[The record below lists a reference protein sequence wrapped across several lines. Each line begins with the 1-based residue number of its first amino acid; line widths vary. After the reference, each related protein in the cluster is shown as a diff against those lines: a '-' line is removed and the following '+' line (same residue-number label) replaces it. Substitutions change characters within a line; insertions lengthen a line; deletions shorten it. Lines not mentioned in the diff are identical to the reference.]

1 MNTPFHLPRRTFL
14 RGLGTLM
21 ALPYLESVAGP
32 ASAPAVA
39 GAAGVGPGG
48 APMRMA
54 FVYVPNGADMERWTP
69 SGTGREFQLTPT
81 LEPLAEVRNDI
92 LVLSGLAQDKARA
105 NGDGAGDHARASATF
120 LTSMQA
126 RKTQGNDIKVGISV
140 DQVAAHRLGSI
151 TPFGSIELGTD
162 KSQLSGNC
170 DSGYSCAY
178 SYNIAWR
185 TENSPMP
192 PEVDPKLAFDRLFSR
207 GNPGETV
214 DARMRR
220 EAQRKS
226 IIDFVRDDANRLRGR
241 LGRTDQRKLDEYLAA
256 VRDLERRIEMSEK
269 IVALAPE
276 DSRPIGA
283 PQSYRE
289 HVKLMFDVM
298 TLAFRTDTSRIAT
311 FVMAHD
317 GANKPYTEIG
327 VREGHH
333 DLSHHENKQEK
344 KDKIAKINRMHME
357 LFAAWLKQLKATSDG
372 EGSLLDNCM
381 IVYGSGIADGNGHEH
396 HNLPVILAGRGGG
409 SFSTGRHVRYAK
421 DTPMAN
427 LFLSMLDRMGVPAER
442 FGDSTGRLAQL
453 TA

>member
-81 LEPLAEVRNDI
+81 LEPLAAVRNDI

-409 SFSTGRHVRYAK
+409 SFATGRHVRYAK

>member
-1 MNTPFHLPRRTFL
+1 
-14 RGLGTLM
+14 M
-21 ALPYLESVAGP
+21 ALPSLESVAGP

>member
-1 MNTPFHLPRRTFL
+1 MNTRLNLPRRTFL

-32 ASAPAVA
+32 ASGPAVA
-39 GAAGVGPGG
+39 GAAATGPGG

-54 FVYVPNGADMERWTP
+54 FVYVPNGADMARWTP
-69 SGTGREFQLTPT
+69 SETGRDFALPPT
-81 LEPLAEVRNDI
+81 LEPLAEVRNDL

-140 DQVAAHRLGSI
+140 DQLAAQKLGSI
-151 TPFGSIELGTD
+151 TPFASIELGTD

-185 TENSPMP
+185 TESSPMP
-192 PEVDPKLAFDRLFSR
+192 PEVDPKLAFERLFSR
-207 GNPGETV
+207 GHPGETAE
-214 DARMRR
+214 ARLRR
-220 EAQRKS
+220 ETQRKS
-226 IIDFVRDDANRLRGR
+226 IIDYVRDDATRLRGR
-241 LGRTDQRKLDEYLAA
+241 LGRTDQRKLDEYLTA
-256 VRDLERRIEMSEK
+256 VRDLERRIEMSGK

-276 DSRPIGA
+276 DSRPVGA

-298 TLAFRTDTSRIAT
+298 TLAFRTDTSRVAT

-333 DLSHHENKQEK
+333 DLSHHENKAEK
-344 KDKIAKINRMHME
+344 KDKIARINRMHME
-357 LFAAWLKQLKATSDG
+357 LFAAWLKQLKATPDRD
-372 EGSLLDNCM
+372 GSLLDNSM
-381 IVYGSGIADGNGHEH
+381 IVYGSGIADGNAHQH
-396 HNLPVILAGRGGG
+396 HDLPVILAGRGGG
-409 SFSTGRHVRYAK
+409 AFSTGRHVRYAK

-442 FGDSTGRLAQL
+442 FGDSTGRLGQL